1 MLHALRGTSVSGV
14 RGPGEAAGAVKD
26 EPVPAAA
33 PPPYS
38 EPMRFE
44 RIFEDIEGRH
54 AHEQREEM
62 RALAEDLTRA
72 ERSQLLLADRMR
84 AVIGAQ
90 LVLHL
95 RGGRRIGGRL
105 TEATDGWI
113 LLVEGGTRRLVPLP
127 AVGMVEGLG
136 ARARLRDEGAAP
148 EQSLASVLRALAR
161 DRGVVRVTTL
171 AGEVTGRIAAVGAD
185 ALDLRTVPTGETG
198 ATSGPG
204 SITVALGGLLLVS
217 SS

>member
-1 MLHALRGTSVSGV
+1 
-14 RGPGEAAGAVKD
+14 
-26 EPVPAAA
+26 
-33 PPPYS
+33 
-38 EPMRFE
+38 MRFE

-84 AVIGAQ
+84 AAIGAR

-105 TEATDGWI
+105 TEATDGWV
-113 LLVEGGTRRLVPLP
+113 LLTEGGARRLVPLP

-136 ARARLRDEGAAP
+136 ARARPRAEGAAP
-148 EQSLASVLRALAR
+148 EQSLTSVLRALAR
-161 DRGVVRVTTL
+161 DRGVVRVTTI
-171 AGEVTGRIAAVGAD
+171 AGEVTGRISTVGAD
-185 ALDLRTVPTGETG
+185 ALDLRTVPTGEAG
-198 ATSGPG
+198 AASGPG